1 MAGKLMRYPTDMIDS
16 SMDYFKIE
24 ILKNI
29 KAGGGIS
36 GLAGDGGSLSQLSGD
51 TGSKRAA
58 QISDQYTDKPA
69 EKTIILPIPQNI
81 QDNNGAQWGE
91 NKLNDFS
98 AAALG
103 IVGGAINADSIEEVG
118 TSVTDNFKKLKEGG
132 GGSDVANYAKMVAA
146 TTAVNALGANVTI
159 GGLLSRASGQ
169 VINQN
174 LEMVFSGV
182 TIRSFNFGWDLV
194 PRSREEAYVV
204 KSIIKSLKIHTAA
217 KLDNE
222 GMGFLNAP
230 DIFRI
235 GYFKGGTQHPFLNR
249 FKTCAL
255 TNMSVNYTGSGTYAT
270 YDDGTPVHMK
280 LDLSFKEL
288 NPIYRED
295 HESVNDAVGY

>member
-1 MAGKLMRYPTDMIDS
+1 MRYPTDMIDS

-29 KAGGGIS
+29 KQGGGFGSIS
-36 GLAGDGGSLSQLSGD
+36 DLSSGS
-51 TGSKRAA
+51 RAA
-58 QISDQYTDKPA
+58 QISDQYA
-69 EKTIILPIPQNI
+69 SEGAQKTIILPIPGNI

-91 NKLNDFS
+91 NKLNDFA

-103 IVGGAINADSIEEVG
+103 IVG
-118 TSVTDNFKKLKEGG
+118 SVVETNKLEDIPGNVTEKMNELQSSG

-174 LEMVFSGV
+174 LEMVFGGV

>member
-1 MAGKLMRYPTDMIDS
+1 MRYPTDMIDS

-29 KAGGGIS
+29 KQGGGFGSIS
-36 GLAGDGGSLSQLSGD
+36 ALSSGS
-51 TGSKRAA
+51 RAA
-58 QISDQYTDKPA
+58 QISDQYA
-69 EKTIILPIPQNI
+69 NEGARKTIILPIPGNI

-91 NKLNDFS
+91 NKLNDFA

-103 IVGGAINADSIEEVG
+103 IVG
-118 TSVTDNFKKLKEGG
+118 SVVESDNLKDIPGNVTKKMNELQSGG

-159 GGLLSRASGQ
+159 GGLLARSSGQ

-174 LEMVFSGV
+174 LEMVFGGV

-204 KSIIKSLKIHTAA
+204 KSIIKNLKIHSAA
-217 KLDNE
+217 KLDND

-235 GYFKGGTQHPFLNR
+235 GYYKGGKPHPFLNR

-280 LDLSFKEL
+280 LDISFKEL

-295 HESVNDAVGY
+295 HEEVTDAVGY

>member
-1 MAGKLMRYPTDMIDS
+1 MRYPTDMIDS

-29 KAGGGIS
+29 KQGGGFGNISSLAGGT
-36 GLAGDGGSLSQLSGD
+36 GGA
-51 TGSKRAA
+51 RAA
-58 QISDQYTDKPA
+58 QISDQYA
-69 EKTIILPIPQNI
+69 NEGAQKTIILPIPQNI

-91 NKLNDFS
+91 NKLNDFA

-103 IVGGAINADSIEEVG
+103 IVG
-118 TSVTDNFKKLKEGG
+118 SVVESDNLKDIPGNVTKKMNELQSGG
-132 GGSDVANYAKMVAA
+132 GGSEVANYAKMVAA

-159 GGLLSRASGQ
+159 GGLLSRSSGQ

-174 LEMVFSGV
+174 LEMVFGGV

-204 KSIIKSLKIHTAA
+204 KSIIKNLKIHSAA
-217 KLDNE
+217 KLDND

-235 GYFKGGTQHPFLNR
+235 GYYKGGKPHPFLNR

-280 LDLSFKEL
+280 LDISFKEL

-295 HESVNDAVGY
+295 HEEVTDAVGY

>member
-1 MAGKLMRYPTDMIDS
+1 MRYPTDMIDS

-29 KAGGGIS
+29 KQGGGFGSIS
-36 GLAGDGGSLSQLSGD
+36 ALSSGS
-51 TGSKRAA
+51 RAA
-58 QISDQYTDKPA
+58 QISDQYASEGAK
-69 EKTIILPIPQNI
+69 KTIILPIPGNI

-91 NKLNDFS
+91 NKLNDF
-98 AAALG
+98 AAASLG
-103 IVGGAINADSIEEVG
+103 IVG
-118 TSVTDNFKKLKEGG
+118 SVVESDNLKDIPGNVTKKMNELQSGG

-159 GGLLSRASGQ
+159 GGLLARSSGQ

-174 LEMVFSGV
+174 LEMVFGGV

-204 KSIIKSLKIHTAA
+204 KSIIKSLKIHSAA
-217 KLDNE
+217 KLDND

-235 GYFKGGTQHPFLNR
+235 GYYKGGKPHPFLNR

-280 LDLSFKEL
+280 LDISFKEL

-295 HESVNDAVGY
+295 HEEVTDAVGY

>member
-29 KAGGGIS
+29 KTGGGIS
-36 GLAGDGGSLSQLSGD
+36 GLAGDGGSLSQLG
-51 TGSKRAA
+51 TGSKRAK

-69 EKTIILPIPQNI
+69 EKTIILPVPQNI

-103 IVGGAINADSIEEVG
+103 IVG
-118 TSVTDNFKKLKEGG
+118 SVVETDNLKDIPGNVTKKMTELQSSG

-159 GGLLSRASGQ
+159 GGLLARSSGQ

-174 LEMVFSGV
+174 LEMVFGGV

-204 KSIIKSLKIHTAA
+204 KSIIKSLKIHSAA
-217 KLDNE
+217 KLDND

-235 GYFKGGTQHPFLNR
+235 GYYKGGKAHPFLNR
-249 FKTCAL
+249 FKTSAL
-255 TNMSVNYTGSGTYAT
+255 TNMTVNYTGSGTYAT

-280 LDLSFKEL
+280 LDISFKEL

-295 HESVNDAVGY
+295 HEAITDAVGF

>member
-1 MAGKLMRYPTDMIDS
+1 MRYPADIIDAS
-16 SMDYFKIE
+16 TDYFKIE

-29 KAGGGIS
+29 KQGGGFGSIS
-36 GLAGDGGSLSQLSGD
+36 ALSSGS
-51 TGSKRAA
+51 RAS

-81 QDNNGAQWGE
+81 QDSNGAQWGE
-91 NKLNDFS
+91 NKLNDFA

-103 IVGGAINADSIEEVG
+103 IVG
-118 TSVTDNFKKLKEGG
+118 SVVETDNLKDIPGNVTKKMTELQSGG

-159 GGLLSRASGQ
+159 GGLLSRSSGQ

-174 LEMVFSGV
+174 LEMVFGGV

-194 PRSREEAYVV
+194 PRSQDEAYII

-217 KLDNE
+217 KLDND

-235 GYFKGGTQHPFLNR
+235 GYFKGGKAHPFLNR
-249 FKTCAL
+249 FKTSAL
-255 TNMSVNYTGSGTYAT
+255 TNMTVNYTGSGTYAT
-270 YDDGTPVHMK
+270 YEDGTPVHMK

-295 HESVNDAVGY
+295 HEKVDSVGY

>member
-1 MAGKLMRYPTDMIDS
+1 
-16 SMDYFKIE
+16 
-24 ILKNI
+24 
-29 KAGGGIS
+29 
-36 GLAGDGGSLSQLSGD
+36 
-51 TGSKRAA
+51 
-58 QISDQYTDKPA
+58 
-69 EKTIILPIPQNI
+69 
-81 QDNNGAQWGE
+81 
-91 NKLNDFS
+91 
-98 AAALG
+98 
-103 IVGGAINADSIEEVG
+103 
-118 TSVTDNFKKLKEGG
+118 
-132 GGSDVANYAKMVAA
+132 MVAA

-174 LEMVFSGV
+174 LEMVFGGV

-204 KSIIKSLKIHTAA
+204 KSIIKNLKIHTAA

-235 GYFKGGTQHPFLNR
+235 GYFKGGTPHPFLNR

-295 HESVNDAVGY
+295 HEAVTDAVGF

>member
-29 KAGGGIS
+29 KQGGGFGNISSLAGGT
-36 GLAGDGGSLSQLSGD
+36 GGA
-51 TGSKRAA
+51 RAA
-58 QISDQYTDKPA
+58 QISDQYA
-69 EKTIILPIPQNI
+69 NEGARKTIILPIPGNI

-91 NKLNDFS
+91 NKLNDFA

-103 IVGGAINADSIEEVG
+103 IVG
-118 TSVTDNFKKLKEGG
+118 SVVESDNLKDIPGNVTKKMNELQSGG

-159 GGLLSRASGQ
+159 GGLLARSSGQ

-174 LEMVFSGV
+174 LEMVFGGV

-204 KSIIKSLKIHTAA
+204 KSIIKNLKIHTAA

-235 GYFKGGTQHPFLNR
+235 GYFKGGTPHPFLNR

-280 LDLSFKEL
+280 LDISFKEL

-295 HESVNDAVGY
+295 HEAITDAVGF

>member
-29 KAGGGIS
+29 KQGGGFGSISNLAGGT
-36 GLAGDGGSLSQLSGD
+36 DGA
-51 TGSKRAA
+51 RAT
-58 QISDQYTDKPA
+58 QISDQYA
-69 EKTIILPIPQNI
+69 NEGASKTIILPIPGNI

-91 NKLNDFS
+91 NKLNDF
-98 AAALG
+98 AAASLG
-103 IVGGAINADSIEEVG
+103 IVG
-118 TSVTDNFKKLKEGG
+118 SVVESDNLKDIPGNVTKKMNELQSGG

-159 GGLLSRASGQ
+159 GGLLARSSGQ

-174 LEMVFSGV
+174 LEMVFGGV

-204 KSIIKSLKIHTAA
+204 KSIIKSLKIHSAA
-217 KLDNE
+217 KLDND

-235 GYFKGGTQHPFLNR
+235 GYYKGGKPHPFLNR

-280 LDLSFKEL
+280 LDISFKEL

-295 HESVNDAVGY
+295 HEAITDAVGF

>member
-29 KAGGGIS
+29 KQGGGFGSIS
-36 GLAGDGGSLSQLSGD
+36 ALSSGS
-51 TGSKRAA
+51 RAA
-58 QISDQYTDKPA
+58 QISDQYA
-69 EKTIILPIPQNI
+69 NEGARKTIILPIPGNI

-91 NKLNDFS
+91 NKLNDFA

-103 IVGGAINADSIEEVG
+103 IVG
-118 TSVTDNFKKLKEGG
+118 SVVESDNLKDIPGNVTKKMNELQSGG

-159 GGLLSRASGQ
+159 GGLLSRSSGQ

-174 LEMVFSGV
+174 LEMVFGGV

-204 KSIIKSLKIHTAA
+204 KSIIKNLKIHSAA
-217 KLDNE
+217 KLDND

-235 GYFKGGTQHPFLNR
+235 GYYKGGKPHPFLNR

-255 TNMSVNYTGSGTYAT
+255 TNMSVNYTGSGTYTT

-280 LDLSFKEL
+280 LDISFKEL

-295 HESVNDAVGY
+295 HEEVTDAVGY

>member
-29 KAGGGIS
+29 KTGGGIS
-36 GLAGDGGSLSQLSGD
+36 GLGGSEGGLSSISG
-51 TGSKRAA
+51 TGNNRAS
-58 QISDQYTDKPA
+58 QISDQYNGKPA
-69 EKTIILPIPQNI
+69 EKTIILPIPGNI
-81 QDNNGAQWGE
+81 QDSNGAQWGE
-91 NKLNDFS
+91 NKLNDF
-98 AAALG
+98 AAAGLG
-103 IVGGAINADSIEEVG
+103 LIGAAIESPTVGKVG
-118 TSVTDNFKKLKEGG
+118 ENVSKEFKKLQEGG
-132 GGSDVANYAKMVAA
+132 GGTDVANYAKMVAA

-159 GGLLSRASGQ
+159 GGLLSRSSGQ

-174 LEMVFSGV
+174 LEMVFGGV

-204 KSIIKSLKIHTAA
+204 KSIIKNLKIHTAA

-235 GYFKGGTQHPFLNR
+235 GYFKGGTPHPFLNR

-295 HESVNDAVGY
+295 HEAVTDAVGY

>member
-1 MAGKLMRYPTDMIDS
+1 MRYPTDMIDS

-29 KAGGGIS
+29 KQGGGFGSIS
-36 GLAGDGGSLSQLSGD
+36 ALSSGS
-51 TGSKRAA
+51 RAA
-58 QISDQYTDKPA
+58 QISDQYASEGAK
-69 EKTIILPIPQNI
+69 KTIILPIPGNI

-91 NKLNDFS
+91 NKLNDFA

-103 IVGGAINADSIEEVG
+103 IVGSVVESNELADIPG
-118 TSVTDNFKKLKEGG
+118 NVTKKMNELQSSG

-159 GGLLSRASGQ
+159 GGLLARSSGQ

-174 LEMVFSGV
+174 LEMVFGGV

-204 KSIIKSLKIHTAA
+204 KSIIKSLKIHSAA
-217 KLDNE
+217 KLDND

-235 GYFKGGTQHPFLNR
+235 GYYKGGKPHPFLNR

-295 HESVNDAVGY
+295 HEEVTDAVGY

>member
-29 KAGGGIS
+29 KQGGGFGNISSLAGGT
-36 GLAGDGGSLSQLSGD
+36 GG
-51 TGSKRAA
+51 AMEA
-58 QISDQYTDKPA
+58 QISDQYA
-69 EKTIILPIPQNI
+69 NEGARKTIILPIPGNI
-81 QDNNGAQWGE
+81 QDNNGAQGGE
-91 NKLNDFS
+91 NKLNDFA

-103 IVGGAINADSIEEVG
+103 IVG
-118 TSVTDNFKKLKEGG
+118 SVVESDNLKDIPGNVTIKMNELQSGV
-132 GGSDVANYAKMVAA
+132 GGSEVSNYAKMVAA

-159 GGLLSRASGQ
+159 GGLLSRSSGQ

-174 LEMVFSGV
+174 LEMVFGGV

-204 KSIIKSLKIHTAA
+204 KSIIKNLKIHSAA
-217 KLDNE
+217 KLDND

-235 GYFKGGTQHPFLNR
+235 GYYKGGKPHPFLNR

-280 LDLSFKEL
+280 LDISFKEL

-295 HESVNDAVGY
+295 HEAITDAVGF

>member
-1 MAGKLMRYPTDMIDS
+1 MNDL
-16 SMDYFKIE
+16 
-24 ILKNI
+24 
-29 KAGGGIS
+29 
-36 GLAGDGGSLSQLSGD
+36 
-51 TGSKRAA
+51 
-58 QISDQYTDKPA
+58 QI
-69 EKTIILPIPQNI
+69 
-81 QDNNGAQWGE
+81 
-91 NKLNDFS
+91 
-98 AAALG
+98 
-103 IVGGAINADSIEEVG
+103 
-118 TSVTDNFKKLKEGG
+118 GG

-159 GGLLSRASGQ
+159 GGLLARSSGQ

-174 LEMVFSGV
+174 LEMVFGGV

-204 KSIIKSLKIHTAA
+204 KSIIKNLKIHSAA
-217 KLDNE
+217 KLDND

-235 GYFKGGTQHPFLNR
+235 GYYKGGKPHPFLNR

-280 LDLSFKEL
+280 LDISFKEL

-295 HESVNDAVGY
+295 HEAITDAVGF

>member
-29 KAGGGIS
+29 KQGGGFGNISSLAGGT
-36 GLAGDGGSLSQLSGD
+36 GGA
-51 TGSKRAA
+51 RAQ
-58 QISDQYTDKPA
+58 QISDQYA
-69 EKTIILPIPQNI
+69 NEGASKTIILPIPGNI

-91 NKLNDFS
+91 NKLNDFA

-103 IVGGAINADSIEEVG
+103 IVG
-118 TSVTDNFKKLKEGG
+118 SVVESDNLKDIPGNVTKKMNELQSGG

-159 GGLLSRASGQ
+159 GGLLARSSGQ

-174 LEMVFSGV
+174 LEMVFGGV

-204 KSIIKSLKIHTAA
+204 KSIIKNLKIHTAA
-217 KLDNE
+217 KLDND

-235 GYFKGGTQHPFLNR
+235 GYFKGGTPHPFLNR

-295 HESVNDAVGY
+295 HEAVTDAVGF

>member
-29 KAGGGIS
+29 KQGGGFGNIS
-36 GLAGDGGSLSQLSGD
+36 SLAGRTRGA
-51 TGSKRAA
+51 RAA
-58 QISDQYTDKPA
+58 QISDQYA
-69 EKTIILPIPQNI
+69 NEGARKTIILPIPGNI

-91 NKLNDFS
+91 NKLNDFA

-103 IVGGAINADSIEEVG
+103 IVG
-118 TSVTDNFKKLKEGG
+118 SVVESDNLKDIPGNVTKKMNELQSGG

-159 GGLLSRASGQ
+159 GGLLARSSGQ

-174 LEMVFSGV
+174 LEMVFGGV

-204 KSIIKSLKIHTAA
+204 KSIIKNLKIHSAA
-217 KLDNE
+217 KLDND

-235 GYFKGGTQHPFLNR
+235 GYYKGGKPHPFLNR

-280 LDLSFKEL
+280 LDISFKEL

-295 HESVNDAVGY
+295 HEAITDAVGF

>member
-29 KAGGGIS
+29 KQGGGFGSIS
-36 GLAGDGGSLSQLSGD
+36 ALSSGS
-51 TGSKRAA
+51 RAA
-58 QISDQYTDKPA
+58 QISDQYA
-69 EKTIILPIPQNI
+69 NEGARKTIILPIPGNI

-91 NKLNDFS
+91 NKLNDFA

-103 IVGGAINADSIEEVG
+103 IVG
-118 TSVTDNFKKLKEGG
+118 SVVESDNLKDIPGNVTKKMNELQSGG

-159 GGLLSRASGQ
+159 GGLLARSSGQ

-174 LEMVFSGV
+174 LEMVFGGV

-204 KSIIKSLKIHTAA
+204 KSIIKNLKIHSAA
-217 KLDNE
+217 KLDND

-235 GYFKGGTQHPFLNR
+235 GYYKGGKPHPFLNR

-255 TNMSVNYTGSGTYAT
+255 TNMSVNYTGSGTYTT

-280 LDLSFKEL
+280 LDISFKEL

-295 HESVNDAVGY
+295 HEAITDAVGF

>member
-36 GLAGDGGSLSQLSGD
+36 GLAGDGGSLSNLG
-51 TGSKRAA
+51 TGSKRAK

-69 EKTIILPIPQNI
+69 EKTIILPIPGNI

-91 NKLNDFS
+91 NKLNDFA

-103 IVGGAINADSIEEVG
+103 IVG
-118 TSVTDNFKKLKEGG
+118 SVVETDNLKDIPGNVTKKMTELQSSG

-159 GGLLSRASGQ
+159 GGLLSRSSGQ

-174 LEMVFSGV
+174 LEMVFGGV

-204 KSIIKSLKIHTAA
+204 KSIIKNLKIHTAA

-235 GYFKGGTQHPFLNR
+235 GYFKGGTPHPFLNR

-295 HESVNDAVGY
+295 HEAVTDAVGY

>member
-29 KAGGGIS
+29 KQGGGFGNISSLAGGT
-36 GLAGDGGSLSQLSGD
+36 GGA
-51 TGSKRAA
+51 RAA
-58 QISDQYTDKPA
+58 QISDQYA
-69 EKTIILPIPQNI
+69 NEGARKTIILPIPGNI

-91 NKLNDFS
+91 NKLNDFA

-103 IVGGAINADSIEEVG
+103 IVG
-118 TSVTDNFKKLKEGG
+118 SVVESDNLKDIPGNVTKKMNELQSGG

-159 GGLLSRASGQ
+159 GGLLSRSSGQ

-174 LEMVFSGV
+174 LEMVFGGV

-194 PRSREEAYVV
+194 PRSQDEAYII

-217 KLDNE
+217 KLDND

-235 GYFKGGTQHPFLNR
+235 GYFKGGKAHPFLNR
-249 FKTCAL
+249 FKTSAL
-255 TNMSVNYTGSGTYAT
+255 TNMTVNYTGSGTYAT
-270 YDDGTPVHMK
+270 YEDGTPVHMK

-295 HESVNDAVGY
+295 HEKVDSVGY

>member
-29 KAGGGIS
+29 KQGGGFGNISSLAGGT
-36 GLAGDGGSLSQLSGD
+36 GGA
-51 TGSKRAA
+51 RAA
-58 QISDQYTDKPA
+58 QISDQYASEGAK
-69 EKTIILPIPQNI
+69 KTIILPIPGNI

-91 NKLNDFS
+91 NKLNDF
-98 AAALG
+98 AAASLG
-103 IVGGAINADSIEEVG
+103 IVG
-118 TSVTDNFKKLKEGG
+118 SVVESDNLKDIPGNVTKKMNELQSGG

-159 GGLLSRASGQ
+159 GGLLARSSGQ

-174 LEMVFSGV
+174 LEMVFGGV

-204 KSIIKSLKIHTAA
+204 KSIIKNLKIHTAA

-235 GYFKGGTQHPFLNR
+235 GYFKGGTPHPFLNR

-295 HESVNDAVGY
+295 HEAVTDAVGY

>member
-1 MAGKLMRYPTDMIDS
+1 MRYPTDMIDS

-29 KAGGGIS
+29 KQGGGFGNISSLAGGT
-36 GLAGDGGSLSQLSGD
+36 GGA
-51 TGSKRAA
+51 RAA
-58 QISDQYTDKPA
+58 QISDQYA
-69 EKTIILPIPQNI
+69 NEGARKTIILPIPGNI

-91 NKLNDFS
+91 NKLNDFA

-103 IVGGAINADSIEEVG
+103 IVG
-118 TSVTDNFKKLKEGG
+118 SVVESDNLKDIPGNVTKKMNELQSGG

-159 GGLLSRASGQ
+159 GGLLSRSSGQ

-174 LEMVFSGV
+174 LEMVFGGV

-194 PRSREEAYVV
+194 PRSQDEAYII

-217 KLDNE
+217 KLDND

-235 GYFKGGTQHPFLNR
+235 GYFKGGKAHPFLNR
-249 FKTCAL
+249 FKTSAL
-255 TNMSVNYTGSGTYAT
+255 TNMTVNYTGSGTYAT
-270 YDDGTPVHMK
+270 YEDGTPVHMK

-295 HESVNDAVGY
+295 HEKVDSVGY